1 MFLSEHVRPICFFTW
16 GTRVLFNVSINIAQ
30 VYLGNT
36 ILKKQGRV
44 SRVWIKTQVPCSEII
59 KIVSTCHI
67 FWTSFFLSSKLMRQR
82 FIVTVRSIRPSNAGV
97 NPLVEMLGA
106 IPLNKWVYSHSYRGC
121 MGQITTVSMSPTA
134 LQGLTPSINGRMA
147 WPWETSL
154 LVHQIARVPPSP

>member
-44 SRVWIKTQVPCSEII
+44 SRVWIKTQVPCSKKI
-59 KIVSTCHI
+59 KIVELLVIS
-67 FWTSFFLSSKLMRQR
+67 SGPVFFLSSKLMRQR

-121 MGQITTVSMSPTA
+121 IGQITMLSMSPTA
-134 LQGLTPSINGRMA
+134 LQGLPH
-147 WPWETSL
+147 L
-154 LVHQIARVPPSP
+154 

>member
-1 MFLSEHVRPICFFTW
+1 MYVYIYNHRYIIIYIIIYYIYTHSSKVFLSEHVRPICFFTW

-67 FWTSFFLSSKLMRQR
+67 FWTSFFSQLQIDEAKIHRHCKINKAKQC
-82 FIVTVRSIRPSNAGV
+82 RSQPSGRNARC
-97 NPLVEMLGA
+97 N
-106 IPLNKWVYSHSYRGC
+106 S
-121 MGQITTVSMSPTA
+121 T
-134 LQGLTPSINGRMA
+134 
-147 WPWETSL
+147 
-154 LVHQIARVPPSP
+154 